1 MIRQFSRKVEKS
13 NIKDLKKK
21 GRLRCGEKDGSY
33 EEMSYAGPADHVSL
47 VGVASGPG
55 GAPAGHTKVSKSQKG
70 DSRLAGMETFEYRP
84 GMLDRVSDLTQREG
98 VKKKMTDFE
107 GKLDSTLSF
116 ASDIKSLKSPSFN
129 TLND

>member
-47 VGVASGPG
+47 AGVAS
-55 GAPAGHTKVSKSQKG
+55 HTKVSKSQKG

-116 ASDIKSLKSPSFN
+116 ASDIKNLKSPSFN